1 MVGEAVEQSGG
12 QLLVAEDPDPFG
24 EGEVGGDDGRA
35 ALVAVGEDVEE
46 QLAAGAVEGH
56 EAELVADQ
64 QVHSLKPLLQAS
76 QLPLIAGFDQ
86 IADEIGGL
94 AEPDPVP
101 ALCGLD
107 AESDREM
114 RLSGA
119 DGSDQ
124 DDVVAAVDVVAGG
137 QLAQLRVGDALQG
150 LEVDLFERLVVGE
163 AGRAQP
169 ALDGAGVTIP
179 DLGLEQLP
187 EVVLVVPLRVLGLT
201 RHLLVVAQH
210 GRHLERLEALLDDGS
225 ARGPAHDAAS

>member
-1 MVGEAVEQSGG
+1 MASMWAWWESLSSRAVVSFSSPKTRTHSEKAR
-12 QLLVAEDPDPFG
+12 L
-24 EGEVGGDDGRA
+24 EVTIGRA

-64 QVHSLKPLLQAS
+64 QVHSLKPLLQAP

-114 RLSGA
+114 RLAGA

-124 DDVVAAVDVVAGG
+124 DHIVAAVDVVAAG
-137 QLAQLRVGDALQG
+137 QLAQLRFGDALQG

-163 AGRAQP
+163 ASRSQP
-169 ALDGAGVTIP
+169 ALYGAKTRGRDP
-179 DLGLEQLP
+179 PLGSQGRWSVVSKAFLREFTDRPP
-187 EVVLVVPLRVLGLT
+187 ESET
-201 RHLLVVAQH
+201 T
-210 GRHLERLEALLDDGS
+210 
-225 ARGPAHDAAS
+225 ARP